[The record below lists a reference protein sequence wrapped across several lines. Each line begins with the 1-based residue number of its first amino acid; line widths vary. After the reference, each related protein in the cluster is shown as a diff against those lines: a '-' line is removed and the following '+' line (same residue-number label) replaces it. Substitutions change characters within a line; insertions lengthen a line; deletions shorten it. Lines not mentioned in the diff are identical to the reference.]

1 MVSEGGLV
9 KAMNK
14 AYGGTAGYTVA
25 MVGNLLYIQTEEWE
39 VLIRMEKLP
48 RKALALI
55 VEHIGSIPK
64 DGEAY
69 KCSKKGGA
77 QLVAVRVLRE
87 QMQELMEFEPEKEI
101 VKTNFLWEGN
111 EVWQEADTLGIVGLR
126 PEYTGIIDKK
136 ESGTAYRCWQSVLW
150 EDGARVR
157 IGGARLPPAVVQH
170 LSAVRWIGGKD

>member
-25 MVGNLLYIQTEEWE
+25 MVGNLLYIQTEEWKE
-39 VLIRMEKLP
+39 LIRMEQLP
-48 RKALALI
+48 RKALALL

-69 KCSKKGGA
+69 QCSKKGGA
-77 QLVAVRVLRE
+77 QFIAVSVLWE
-87 QMQELMEFEPEKEI
+87 QIQILMEFEPEKE
-101 VKTNFLWEGN
+101 VMKTNFLWDGN
-111 EVWQEADTLGIVGLR
+111 EIWQEIDSLGIVGLR

-136 ESGTAYRCWQSVLW
+136 ESGTAYRWRQSVLW
-150 EDGARVR
+150 EDDARVHV
-157 IGGARLPPAVVQH
+157 GGVRLPPAVEQH
-170 LSAVRWIGGKD
+170 LSVVHWIGGKD